1 MLHCEA
7 YSTRQWWGRYCTQT
21 ENWTLCLSTMM
32 TAGNTESW
40 TMLYY
45 VAYSATDSVVGKV
58 PDKNKELDL
67 SI

>member
-1 MLHCEA
+1 
-7 YSTRQWWGRYCTQT
+7 
-21 ENWTLCLSTMM
+21 MM